1 MKRTVKSRKLLV
13 ASVGVATVLY
23 ACEKKDPYPP
33 GNLMAPVPALDA
45 APAPSETAP
54 PTSGNLMPPPE
65 PSIADHPPGNLMPP
79 PPPEP
84 SDAGAKKK
92 DAGATRDPGK
102 HDGGAAPKATAPPHP
117 PGNLMPPPGRL

>member
-23 ACEKKDPYPP
+23 ACEKRDPYPP

-54 PTSGNLMPPPE
+54 PTSG
-65 PSIADHPPGNLMPP
+65 
-79 PPPEP
+79 
-84 SDAGAKKK
+84 
-92 DAGATRDPGK
+92 
-102 HDGGAAPKATAPPHP
+102 
-117 PGNLMPPPGRL
+117 

>member
-33 GNLMAPVPALDA
+33 GNLMAPVPTFDA
-45 APAPSETAP
+45 APAPPETAP

-79 PPPEP
+79 PLPEP
-84 SDAGAKKK
+84 PDAGAPRDAGAKK
-92 DAGATRDPGK
+92 DAGPP
-102 HDGGAAPKATAPPHP
+102 PKPKAPPHP